1 MTSLRTPIL
10 LIVSVIIFIVLLT
23 STLINIQSL
32 KHQYFEAIIWRVEAL
47 SQGIRDDIVQWGGGG
62 KQTEKQIESA
72 LKGAGFQCQTI
83 YEANK
88 ETWVTHVA
96 LLNRSSVIMAH
107 NNRDLQNT
115 PITNQD
121 VQQAIQHGE
130 TAIVL
135 DGANYRAL
143 IPIRAENMM
152 LGMVDI
158 GFSRGLID
166 QQTRKA
172 LFQSLQLLGIFL
184 VVACVAVSLL
194 LHRMLTQP
202 LGQLVLMGRKVAQG
216 EAHLSSFSHI
226 STTRRDEL
234 GALTNVFY
242 DITAYME
249 DVAKIATHISTGD
262 LRHAI
267 KLRSEHDL
275 LGTALQSMSAYLN
288 RMSAIV
294 SKTAA
299 GDFREQIETAGEHDV
314 LGTAFHKMEA
324 IRQTIISIIAK
335 VDAARASSENL
346 SHLSTQMASEAQET
360 SQQVQVVFSNSQDV
374 TQRMEVVSSGIQGI
388 SQKIHQVSEQL
399 GHINDMVRIMV
410 NIANATSSSLT
421 EFQQHSQEIGD
432 IITLITTI
440 TQQTNLLALNA
451 SIEAARAGDSGRGFA
466 VVAGEIKGLSRQI
479 AVSAQDIRQKI
490 ETMQTSSTGMARAI
504 TEIAKLIH
512 HIHTMS
518 DEMILAVEE
527 QNATTEVIGQAI
539 PEAAQKSV
547 ETTSTITETAAVT
560 QKTMEQSLQVQ
571 RASEEL
577 TELADQLHRLVEMFQ
592 I

>member
-1 MTSLRTPIL
+1 
-10 LIVSVIIFIVLLT
+10 
-23 STLINIQSL
+23 
-32 KHQYFEAIIWRVEAL
+32 
-47 SQGIRDDIVQWGGGG
+47 
-62 KQTEKQIESA
+62 
-72 LKGAGFQCQTI
+72 
-83 YEANK
+83 
-88 ETWVTHVA
+88 
-96 LLNRSSVIMAH
+96 
-107 NNRDLQNT
+107 
-115 PITNQD
+115 
-121 VQQAIQHGE
+121 
-130 TAIVL
+130 
-135 DGANYRAL
+135 
-143 IPIRAENMM
+143 
-152 LGMVDI
+152 
-158 GFSRGLID
+158 
-166 QQTRKA
+166 
-172 LFQSLQLLGIFL
+172 
-184 VVACVAVSLL
+184 
-194 LHRMLTQP
+194 
-202 LGQLVLMGRKVAQG
+202 
-216 EAHLSSFSHI
+216 
-226 STTRRDEL
+226 
-234 GALTNVFY
+234 
-242 DITAYME
+242 
-249 DVAKIATHISTGD
+249 
-262 LRHAI
+262 
-267 KLRSEHDL
+267 
-275 LGTALQSMSAYLN
+275 
-288 RMSAIV
+288 
-294 SKTAA
+294 
-299 GDFREQIETAGEHDV
+299 
-314 LGTAFHKMEA
+314 
-324 IRQTIISIIAK
+324 
-335 VDAARASSENL
+335 
-346 SHLSTQMASEAQET
+346 MASEAQET
-360 SQQVQVVFSNSQDV
+360 SQQVQLVFSNSQDV

-504 TEIAKLIH
+504 TEIAELIH